1 LPSHGKY
8 WRPSKLGFV
17 NDAAFCPSSNSV
29 ILVAPEVDHFSWT
42 LVGALQLTVLG
53 PVKLMMR
60 TPEVCAVVVVV
71 VALGTDVLGAGA
83 VVLVVIDDAGAVD
96 VGAAEVG
103 GALVV
108 VVSVFLALLLQAA
121 SRRSV
126 RIRARRITGR
136 AIVGPS

>member
-1 LPSHGKY
+1 MASHGKY

-29 ILVAPEVDHFSWT
+29 TVVAPAVDHLSWT

-53 PVKLMMR
+53 PVKLTMR
-60 TPEVCAVVVVV
+60 TPFVCAVVVVV
-71 VALGTDVLGAGA
+71 AWGTDVLGAGD
-83 VVLVVIDDAGAVD
+83 VVLVVVDDPGAVD
-96 VGAAEVG
+96 VGAAELG
-103 GALVV
+103 GDDVV

-121 SRRSV
+121 RRRSV